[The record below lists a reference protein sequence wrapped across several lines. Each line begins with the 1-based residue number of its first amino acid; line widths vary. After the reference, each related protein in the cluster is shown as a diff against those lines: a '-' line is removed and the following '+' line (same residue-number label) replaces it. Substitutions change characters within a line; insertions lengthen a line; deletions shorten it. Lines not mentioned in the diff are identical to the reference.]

1 MKKKVW
7 VVEDDPDIG
16 EVISLLLT
24 DEGYDVSLFPN
35 ATTFIES
42 LPNADPD
49 IMVMDVM
56 LPDGNGIE
64 LCNSVK
70 TNSTL
75 RHIPVL
81 MMSANKGLSDL
92 NGYYRADD
100 FIAKPFDIEE
110 MIRKVNRLAV

>member
-7 VVEDDPDIG
+7 IIEDDPDIG

-35 ATTFIES
+35 ATKFKES
-42 LPNADPD
+42 LPNADAD
-49 IMVMDVM
+49 VMVMDVM
-56 LPDGNGIE
+56 LPDGNGID
-64 LCNSVK
+64 LCHGVK
-70 TNSTL
+70 TSTSL
-75 RHIPVL
+75 SHVPIL
-81 MMSANKGLSDL
+81 MMSANKGLADL

-110 MIRKVNRLAV
+110 MVRKVKRLMN